1 MQTQTKDFRL
11 NANKR
16 KSLVSHYEDHLRN
29 KKSKVRIAYDK
40 ARENFVE
47 LQPKIWELITKVT
60 KHTQH
65 TTRPGPLHPSGVS

>member
-29 KKSKVRIAYDK
+29 KKSKK
-40 ARENFVE
+40 
-47 LQPKIWELITKVT
+47 
-60 KHTQH
+60 
-65 TTRPGPLHPSGVS
+65 